1 MSSEVPGPDDVTDAA
16 AEVDRVRVENEM
28 EQSYIDYAMSVIA
41 GRALPDVRDGLK
53 PVHRRIL
60 YAMHEMGVTSN
71 TSHRKCSSIVG
82 ETMGDYHPHGDSPIY
97 DALVRMAQDF
107 SMRYPMVDGQG
118 NFGSM
123 DGDPPAAMRYTEAR
137 MAPIAE
143 EMLADIEKDTVD
155 FEPNYDDRLTQPEVL
170 PAKVPNLLVNGSSGI
185 AVGMSTNI
193 PPHNLGEVID
203 AVVHLIDNPDCTV
216 DDLVDTRDERGNGT
230 PGPIQGPDFPTGGT
244 IVGKEAVYSAYAT
257 GRGRVT
263 VRANYELQREEGRIV
278 VTEIPFQENKARMV
292 ERIAEDVNEGKIEG
306 VSDLRDESDRNGV
319 RVVVELKRGANID
332 LVENQLTKHHLES
345 TFGVINLSLVDGQP
359 QVLTLKETLGHY
371 LDHRKEVVRRRSEF
385 ELAEAEDRAH
395 ILEGR
400 LKALDQV
407 DSVVAAIRNSEDRD
421 EAKAALRGEIDPV
434 DLGGDHEVDPNVT
447 FDFSGDQ
454 ADHIVRMQLGS
465 LTSMEA
471 AEIEDEYEELQ
482 AEIERLETILA
493 DESELLA
500 VIKEELREIKDEYG
514 DERKTTFVESDEI
527 TNEDLIPEEDVLVV
541 ITEDDYIKRM
551 PVERFDPQGRGGK
564 GIIGADP
571 KEGDRVSKVF
581 RANTHDYLLC
591 FTNQGQ
597 VYRLKTYE
605 IPEMSRTARGKSAV
619 NLIDFDDGEEITAVV
634 NTDEF
639 EADEAIT
646 MVTRNGYVKRTGA
659 ADFENIL
666 STGIIAASLEADD
679 ELVDVEV
686 TDGSTDLVIATEQG
700 MTIRFDEAEV
710 REMGRNARG
719 VRGIDLREGD
729 HVAGMVATDEA
740 DGRCLLTVTVNGY
753 GKRTPLS
760 EYRQQS
766 RYGKGLID
774 IKTDERNGPVSTVK
788 AVEPDDHLVIMSE
801 DGQIMRIR
809 AGDVSEVG
817 RNTKGVVVMR
827 LESGDRVASVDVVP
841 ATTEGSSDE

>member
-434 DLGGDHEVDPNVT
+434 DLDGDHEVNPNVT

-500 VIKEELREIKDEYG
+500 VIKDELREIKDEYG